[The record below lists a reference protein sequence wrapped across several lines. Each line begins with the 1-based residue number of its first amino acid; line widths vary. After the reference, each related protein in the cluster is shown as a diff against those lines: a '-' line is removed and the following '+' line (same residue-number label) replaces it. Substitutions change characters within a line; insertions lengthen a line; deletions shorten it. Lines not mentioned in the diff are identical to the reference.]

1 MTTRKQQR
9 PVRAGRTKPGNRS
22 LSGTSGKLRII
33 GGEWRSRQLPV
44 LDLPGLRPT
53 TDRVRETLFNW
64 LQNDVRGARCLDLFA
79 GSGALGFEAASRGAA
94 SVILLELEHT
104 AADQLAAN
112 IQRLQAQNLQL
123 VRADALNWLA
133 QYQAEPFDVVFLDP
147 PFASD
152 LLEPAIRLL
161 HQQQLLSSDACV
173 YIECDARQPLPELSP
188 GWQLTK
194 QKKAGQVSYYLIRLV
209 AAVV

>member
-1 MTTRKQQR
+1 MTTRKQPR
-9 PVRAGRTKPGNRS
+9 HTGAGKTKPGKKS
-22 LSGTSGKLRII
+22 LPAASGKLRII

-64 LQNDVRGARCLDLFA
+64 LQNDIPGARCLDLFA

-94 SVILLELEHT
+94 SVTLLELQPA

-112 IQRLQAQNLQL
+112 MQLLQAQNIQL
-123 VRADALNWLA
+123 IRANALNWLA
-133 QYQAEPFDVVFLDP
+133 QYQGEPFDLVFLDP

-152 LLEPAIRLL
+152 LLEPAINLL
-161 HQQQLLSSDACV
+161 CQQQLLSSDACV
-173 YIECDARQPLPELSP
+173 YIECDACQPLPTLPP

-194 QKKAGQVSYYLIRLV
+194 QKKAGQVGYYLVRLSN
-209 AAVV
+209 AAV

>member
-1 MTTRKQQR
+1 M
-9 PVRAGRTKPGNRS
+9 PAA
-22 LSGTSGKLRII
+22 SGKLRII
-33 GGEWRSRQLPV
+33 AGEWRSRQLPV

-64 LQNDVRGARCLDLFA
+64 LQNDIASARCLDLFA

-94 SVILLELEHT
+94 SVTLLELQAA

-112 IQRLQAQNLQL
+112 MQLLQAQNMQL

-133 QYQAEPFDVVFLDP
+133 QYQGEPFDLVFLDP

-152 LLEPAIRLL
+152 LLEPAIRCL
-161 HQQQLLSSDACV
+161 HQQQLLSIDACV
-173 YIECDARQPLPELSP
+173 YIECDISRPLPELP
-188 GWQLTK
+188 PDWQLTK
-194 QKKAGQVSYYLIRLV
+194 QKKAGQVGYYLIRLSSATV
-209 AAVV
+209 

>member
-1 MTTRKQQR
+1 V
-9 PVRAGRTKPGNRS
+9 PAASGR
-22 LSGTSGKLRII
+22 LRII
-33 GGEWRSRQLPV
+33 AGEWRSRQLPV

-64 LQNDVRGARCLDLFA
+64 LQNDIAGARCLDLFA

-94 SVILLELEHT
+94 SVTLLELQAA

-112 IQRLQAQNLQL
+112 MQLLQAKNMQL
-123 VRADALNWLA
+123 VRADALDWLA
-133 QYQAEPFDVVFLDP
+133 QYQGEPFDLVFLDP
-147 PFASD
+147 PYASD
-152 LLEPAIRLL
+152 LVEPAIHCL

-173 YIECDARQPLPELSP
+173 YIECDAAQSLPQLPP

-194 QKKAGQVSYYLIRLV
+194 QKKAGQVSYYLIRLSDATV
-209 AAVV
+209 D

>member
-1 MTTRKQQR
+1 VTTRKQQR
-9 PVRAGRTKPGNRS
+9 PVSAGRAKPVNRS
-22 LSGTSGKLRII
+22 LPGASGKLRII

-64 LQNDVRGARCLDLFA
+64 LQNDVPGARCLDLFA
-79 GSGALGFEAASRGAA
+79 GSGALGFEAASRGAV
-94 SVILLELEHT
+94 SVTLLELQPT
-104 AADQLAAN
+104 ASDQLATN

-123 VRADALNWLA
+123 IRANALDWLA
-133 QYQAEPFDVVFLDP
+133 QYQGEAFDLVFLDP

-152 LLEPAIRLL
+152 LLEPAICCL
-161 HQQQLLSSDACV
+161 HQHQLLSSDACV
-173 YIECDARQPLPELSP
+173 YIECDASQPLPELPS

-194 QKKAGQVSYYLIRLV
+194 QKKAGQVSYYLIRLADSV
-209 AAVV
+209 D